1 MKNRSLYE
9 ILGVTPDSSLE
20 EIKEA
25 YRQKAI
31 ELHPDKNGGQESEE
45 FLAVN
50 HAYRILSRDD
60 LRNRYDT
67 TGDAQEIDPEEQEAI
82 SQVIMHFE
90 MALESMRMGEDIVKK
105 IKSLIQASI
114 NKTKMQVQGLKDQVF
129 VRNQIR
135 KKLKRK
141 KMEGMDLL
149 GNLLETQIFH
159 MEDAIEK
166 TEKVI
171 EILRRS
177 LAMMDD
183 YQFGEEDLLKLT
195 GGVDPFVSMDWER

>member
-1 MKNRSLYE
+1 LSGCNS
-9 ILGVTPDSSLE
+9 GASQE

-31 ELHPDKNGGQESEE
+31 ELHPDKNEGQESEE

-50 HAYRILSRDD
+50 HAYRILSRED

-90 MALESMRMGEDIVKK
+90 MALESMRMGEDLVKK

-114 NKTKMQVQGLKDQVF
+114 NNTKMQVQGLKDQVF
-129 VRNQIR
+129 IRSQLR

-171 EILRRS
+171 EIMRRS

-195 GGVDPFVSMDWER
+195 GGADPFMAMDWER